1 MENQLKKIEE
11 AASNWNK
18 TKNPYYKNL
27 WYQLIKEWSDGS
39 HNTKRR
45 VIPIN
50 TRIKRNNERYSI
62 NKSSWTNLL

>member
-18 TKNPYYKNL
+18 TKNLYYKNL
-27 WYQLIKEWSDGS
+27 WYQLIEEFANGS

-45 VIPIN
+45 VVPIN
-50 TRIKRNNERYSI
+50 TRIKRNNGGYKI
-62 NKSSWTNLL
+62 TKSSWLNLL